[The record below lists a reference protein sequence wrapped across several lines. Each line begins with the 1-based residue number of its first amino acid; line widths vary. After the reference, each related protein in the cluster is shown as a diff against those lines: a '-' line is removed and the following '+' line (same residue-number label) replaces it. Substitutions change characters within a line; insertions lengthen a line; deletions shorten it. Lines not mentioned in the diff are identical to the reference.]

1 MTNNKS
7 NQIIHEAMGL
17 CWHGYGRE
25 VNLLSIGER
34 NYFSGDWC
42 DICKTPAGGKIPD
55 YTSDWSAWG
64 KALEWAMEKEWWRD
78 FITWSFLAENMS
90 HDYILDIIAV
100 LLSCE
105 EGSTALAEFITKH
118 PDYFKKEVGK

>member
-64 KALEWAMEKEWWRD
+64 EALKWAMKKEWWEEFAGSEIVARNSYPRFD
-78 FITWSFLAENMS
+78 EG
-90 HDYILDIIAV
+90 
-100 LLSCE
+100 LLSPNS
-105 EGSTALAEFITKH
+105 GAHLLVEFIVEH
-118 PDYFKKEVGK
+118 PEYFKKEDV